1 MRISWDGELDLACA
15 ENLQSEVLA
24 AERDAPEGVV
34 LDLRAATFIDSAG
47 VRAILSAHEQLES
60 RGSSLHVVKPA
71 PRVFN
76 VFRITGVDGV
86 LHCVDRP
93 LAQGEAA
100 A

>member
-1 MRISWDGELDLACA
+1 M
-15 ENLQSEVLA
+15 A
-24 AERDAPEGVV
+24 AEREAAGRVV

-47 VRAILSAHEQLES
+47 LRAILTAHQQLES

-76 VFRITGVDGV
+76 VFRITGVDRV
-86 LHCVDRP
+86 LRCVDRP
-93 LAQGEAA
+93 FAQDEAA